1 MNDVVGIIFFFASV
15 VIVWGGFI
23 LTRHKE
29 RMALIEKG
37 TGAEDIKSL
46 YARERRTFSPLS
58 NLKWGMILIG
68 VGVAI
73 LFAMWL
79 REVYMMDEGVF
90 PGMIALLGGL
100 ALVIFYLFARKKAS

>member
-1 MNDVVGIIFFFASV
+1 MEPVIAVTFFFGT
-15 VIVWGGFI
+15 IVAIWGGFI

-37 TGAEDIKSL
+37 TDAEDIKSL
-46 YARERRTFSPLS
+46 YARERRLFSPLA

-73 LFAMWL
+73 LLAMWL
-79 REVYMMDEGVF
+79 RDVYMVGEGVF
-90 PGMIALLGGL
+90 PGMIALLGGI
-100 ALVIFYLFARKKAS
+100 ALIVYYFIAQRKAT